1 MLYSDL
7 AFRQSPERSTPVAIG
22 IVTPLSNSKKFFEPR
37 YYMMFMCSVKRFFR
51 LTVPFLMLCVAF
63 SLTAIAQT
71 KKKPAKSS
79 AKTTSS
85 KTTKTTAK
93 KTSKKT
99 SSKEKATAKNS
110 KKTDSK
116 KLSKK
121 ELAAAKKKEEA
132 ASKKGKKADPKKT
145 AAEKRAEAARKKK
158 EEAQRL
164 AALEAQR
171 RREQAAR
178 EARARKIAF
187 ENGLKTETRANISQD
202 KTEGENLR
210 VREAAVEALG
220 SRAGTV
226 VVMEAKTGKIVTM
239 VNQDWA
245 IHDGFKPCSTI
256 KLVTGVAGLNE
267 GVINGDGSVA
277 GETMKLELD
286 DALAYSNN
294 AYFQRVGVKMGTDKM
309 IEYAKDLG
317 LGQKT
322 GINAANEYA
331 GKLPY
336 GNSNPRIY
344 SHADDFEVTP
354 LQLAVLVSALS
365 NGGERVVP
373 FIPKARTEKASYK
386 PHSKSIG
393 LPMDR
398 VKLMLPGMMGA
409 ASYGTARRGVDA
421 SMGVAGKTGSCIG
434 KGTWVGLFASVAPV
448 EDPMYSVVVIT
459 RGQSERGRY
468 AAAVAGKVYEALRP
482 MMERPRGQFLNSD
495 VAAIPIR
502 SKINADEVGD
512 EEDDDVDTPDGE
524 RETIIVGAPK
534 VPVETPA
541 VKKLVTKTAQSKPVF
556 KKVVITVKKRP
567 EEKQRPR
574 IVKNK

>member
-1 MLYSDL
+1 M
-7 AFRQSPERSTPVAIG
+7 
-22 IVTPLSNSKKFFEPR
+22 K
-37 YYMMFMCSVKRFFR
+37 FMCSVKRFFQ
-51 LTVPFLMLCVAF
+51 LSAPFLMLCVAF
-63 SLTAIAQT
+63 SLTAIGQT
-71 KKKPAKSS
+71 KKKTTTKSS
-79 AKTTSS
+79 AKTAST
-85 KTTKTTAK
+85 KNTKTTAK
-93 KTSKKT
+93 KTSTKT

-110 KKTDSK
+110 KKTDPRS

-121 ELAAAKKKEEA
+121 EIAAAKKKEA
-132 ASKKGKKADPKKT
+132 ADAKRNKKASPKMT
-145 AAEKRAEAARKKK
+145 AAAKRAEAARRKK
-158 EEAQRL
+158 EEEQRQ

-187 ENGLKTETRANISQD
+187 ENGLRTETQANISQD
-202 KTEGENLR
+202 KTEGENLT
-210 VREAAVEALG
+210 VRRAAIEALG

-277 GETMKLELD
+277 GETMKMELD

-322 GINAANEYA
+322 GINAPGEYA

-354 LQLAVLVSALS
+354 LQLAVLVSAIS

-373 FIPKARTEKASYK
+373 YIPSARTEKISYK
-386 PHSKSIG
+386 TRSKNIG
-393 LPMDR
+393 LPMER
-398 VKLMLPGMMGA
+398 VKPMIPGMMGA

-448 EDPMYSVVVIT
+448 QDPKYSVVVIT
-459 RGQSERGRY
+459 RGQGERGKY
-468 AAAVAGKVYEALRP
+468 AAAVAGKVYDALLP
-482 MMERPRGQFLNSD
+482 MMDRPKGQFLNSD
-495 VAAIPIR
+495 VASLPVR
-502 SKINADEVGD
+502 PKISSSEVADD
-512 EEDDDVDTPDGE
+512 EEDDVEAADGE
-524 RETIIVGAPK
+524 RDTIVVGVPK
-534 VPVETPA
+534 TPA
-541 VKKLVTKTAQSKPVF
+541 KAPAAKKLITRTAQTKPVF
-556 KKVVITVKKRP
+556 KSVVITVKKRP

-574 IVKNK
+574 VVKNK

>member
-1 MLYSDL
+1 
-7 AFRQSPERSTPVAIG
+7 
-22 IVTPLSNSKKFFEPR
+22 
-37 YYMMFMCSVKRFFR
+37 MMFMCSVKRFFR
-51 LTVPFLMLCVAF
+51 LAAPFLMLFAAF

-71 KKKPAKSS
+71 KKKPAAKSS
-79 AKTTSS
+79 AKTASS
-85 KTTKTTAK
+85 KTAKTT
-93 KTSKKT
+93 TKKT
-99 SSKEKATAKNS
+99 SSKNKATATAKSTKKATRSSKETASS
-110 KKTDSK
+110 KKTKASSK
-116 KLSKK
+116 KTAVTAKSK
-121 ELAAAKKKEEA
+121 
-132 ASKKGKKADPKKT
+132 KKADPKKT

-171 RREQAAR
+171 KREQAAR

-187 ENGLKTETRANISQD
+187 ENGLKTETQANISQD

-210 VREAAVEALG
+210 VRQAAVEALG

-245 IHDGFKPCSTI
+245 VHDGFKPCSTI

-277 GETMKLELD
+277 GETMKIELD

-322 GINAANEYA
+322 GINADNEYA

-354 LQLAVLVSALS
+354 LQLAVMVSAIS

-373 FIPKARTEKASYK
+373 FIPKARSEKVSFKA
-386 PHSKSIG
+386 HSKSIG
-393 LPMDR
+393 LPMER
-398 VKLMLPGMMGA
+398 VKQMLPGMMGA
-409 ASYGTARRGVDA
+409 AAYGTARRGVDA

-448 EDPMYSVVVIT
+448 QDPMYSVVVIT
-459 RGQSERGRY
+459 RGQSERGKY

-482 MMERPRGQFLNSD
+482 MIERPKGQFLNSD
-495 VAAIPIR
+495 VAAMPVR
-502 SKINADEVGD
+502 SKINAGEVADD
-512 EEDDDVDTPDGE
+512 EEDDDAASAADGE

-534 VPVETPA
+534 VPVKAPA
-541 VKKLVTKTAQSKPVF
+541 IKKLITRTAQTKPVF

-574 IVKNK
+574 VVKNK